1 MTTAEAEAHFR
12 AMGVQIRDDI
22 TYVGPPTTEQSTAR
36 AAARLMGLRES
47 TVNMRARLAG
57 ALRSLEDTKRADAW
71 FASLPVVDIDTW
83 AVEHAPDLIREIEE
97 RDGVPHWTTRKR
109 QARIFASSLRR
120 ANA

>member
-1 MTTAEAEAHFR
+1 MTQDA
-12 AMGVQIRDDI
+12 ID
-22 TYVGPPTTEQSTAR
+22 R
-36 AAARLMGLRES
+36 AAARLMALREN
-47 TVNMRARLAG
+47 TVNTRARLAA

-109 QARIFASSLRR
+109 QACIFASSLRR